1 LFLESTCEVRE
12 TPNHACKRMPL
23 KQKKK
28 RQSNTRSVEDY
39 ETYDSLQKA
48 LVGSHEIG
56 ASEDVLPVAG
66 SDWVL
71 PSFDPASTE
80 AQSMKEELHRLQ
92 VLKSYLILDAD
103 REESFDRITGLAGR
117 FFDVPIALVSLV
129 DMGRQWFMSNR
140 GLEDVQ
146 ETPRKH
152 AFCAHA
158 ILNKHNMLVVPDA
171 TKDFRFCDNPLVTG
185 APHVRFYAGA
195 PLLTP
200 EGVKIGTLCLI
211 SDRPRPRGMSESEQE
226 SLHDLAKMTVQAMVD
241 RRTRLQRRETSAELM
256 AWTAHDLVTP
266 VTGIH
271 LSLSL
276 LEKDDALQSR
286 LDPAHQELLKTA
298 SHCAE
303 MMVRMCQSV
312 VLTMRQRESCLSGNA
327 SVQLM
332 PSSSKLNTPCT
343 NMADLLEN
351 LNLIL
356 KPIPKQVPVI
366 LTLDASVPTAI
377 VCDDL
382 VLFRSAL
389 NLLSHAVSRT
399 ATGSIR
405 LKIYPLQDQLCFEC
419 EDTGPDIIDGESL
432 FQPGFAEDGSTLLEL
447 SSIATQIHAIDGE
460 YGFWP
465 RTCPRDGNAPQ
476 ENRQDSGSV
485 FWFRVPLVAAESLTP
500 SFVDDR
506 STSTAITGMINDTDT
521 TTRMKTSHRHT
532 RSAISNTSELSLV
545 VGDISQVEA
554 LENSCQFKIFEPST
568 DYSEVE
574 ALQESLLSEVFEPS
588 FRQDPGNIMAG
599 NAVLKPWPKQKT
611 SSTLTMSTPNIN
623 WGMNSGEKMVEYENE
638 VPPVSPSPIEMTG
651 GLRKKR
657 ALVIEDSCVVRKSL
671 VRALE
676 RLGFI
681 VLHAAN
687 GMEGLELLKQNLF
700 DLVLCDFLMP
710 VMDGMD
716 CVKQYREWELGAHPL
731 FRQWIVGIS
740 AHANVSDQDQGLKAG
755 MDEFHPKPISIKT
768 LTEIQQSDV
777 IRTRSQ
783 MLDEMAGSRSDPM
796 KISLVASSSD
806 VVDTSQVAKHENS
819 RGLRTEDGSVEV
831 ANIQQKKLSE
841 SSSSSSGTFTEKHEH
856 QICLVGM
863 RPYGAGVHSSKLLT
877 QMAMDGWQIVIVPD
891 GESVLHNLRK
901 RNWDAV
907 LIDDDIPILSST
919 VCITEFRK
927 WEKKYRVNGQR
938 NIFLICN
945 GDIPSPFDKTSMVQ
959 PPSGFDNVLGKPVE
973 WNNMKFMITEA
984 RGSREFDIIVREND

>member
-1 LFLESTCEVRE
+1 
-12 TPNHACKRMPL
+12 MPY

-28 RQSNTRSVEDY
+28 RQSDTRSVEDY
-39 ETYDSLQKA
+39 ETYDSLERA
-48 LVGSHEIG
+48 LAGTQEIG
-56 ASEDVLPVAG
+56 ASEDVLPVAC

-80 AQSMKEELHRLQ
+80 AQSMKEELYRLQ

-117 FFDVPIALVSLV
+117 FFDVPISLVSLV

-140 GLEDVQ
+140 GLGDVH

-185 APHVRFYAGA
+185 APHIRFYAGA

-241 RRTRLQRRETSAELM
+241 RRTRLQHRENSAELM

-276 LEKDDALQSR
+276 LEKDEDLQSR

-312 VLTMRQRESCLSGNA
+312 VQTMRQRESCLSGNT

-332 PSSSKLNTPCT
+332 PSSSNLNTPST
-343 NMADLLEN
+343 NMADLIEN
-351 LNLIL
+351 LNLII

-366 LTLDASVPTAI
+366 LTLDPSVPTDI

-389 NLLSHAVSRT
+389 NLLSHAASRT
-399 ATGSIR
+399 VTGFIR
-405 LKIYPLQDQLCFEC
+405 LKIYSLQDQLCFEC

-432 FQPGFAEDGSTLLEL
+432 FQPGSAEDGSTILEL
-447 SSIATQIHAIDGE
+447 SSIATQIDAIDGE

-465 RTCPRDGNAPQ
+465 RTCHRDGCAPQ

-485 FWFRVPLVAAESLTP
+485 FWFRVPLVASGSLTP
-500 SFVDDR
+500 SIVNDS
-506 STSTAITGMINDTDT
+506 STSTAITGIINDTDT
-521 TTRMKTSHRHT
+521 TARMKASHRYTT

-554 LENSCQFKIFEPST
+554 LEDRCQFEILQPST

-574 ALQESLLSEVFEPS
+574 ALQESFLSGAFEPS
-588 FRQDPGNIMAG
+588 LRQDPGNILAG
-599 NAVLKPWPKQKT
+599 ETVLKPWPKLET
-611 SSTLTMSTPNIN
+611 SSMLTTSTPSIN
-623 WGMNSGEKMVEYENE
+623 WGMTSGEKQVEYKTE
-638 VPPVSPSPIEMTG
+638 VPSVSSSPIEMTT

-676 RLGFI
+676 RLGFG
-681 VLHAAN
+681 VSHAAD
-687 GMEGLELLKQNLF
+687 GMEGLELLKETIF

-768 LTEIQQSDV
+768 LTEIQQSDG
-777 IRTRSQ
+777 IRTRFQ
-783 MLDEMAGSRSDPM
+783 MLDE
-796 KISLVASSSD
+796 LVGSSSD
-806 VVDTSQVAKHENS
+806 TMEISPVASGSDVANSTKVAKQETS
-819 RGLRTEDGSVEV
+819 RSPRAKDGSVQV
-831 ANIQQKKLSE
+831 ANIQQKRLSE
-841 SSSSSSGTFTEKHEH
+841 SSSSSGTFTEKQEN

-863 RPYGAGVHSSKLLT
+863 RLSGAGLHSEKLLA
-877 QMAMDGWQIVIVPD
+877 QMALDGWETVVVPD
-891 GESVLHNLRK
+891 GESVLQSLRK

-938 NIFLICN
+938 NIFLMCN
-945 GDIPSPFDKTSMVQ
+945 GDIPSPFDKTSVVQ

-973 WNNMKFMITEA
+973 WNDMRFLIAEA
-984 RGSREFDIIVREND
+984 RGKNREFDIIVREND